1 MASLQK
7 NVAGQNITFCLVNA
21 TTGAADATGTGLAG
35 KFSVD
40 NTGQFSCTGVFSNLG
55 SGQYNYRP
63 AVGETN
69 GTQCGFLFT
78 ATGDIPINLDF
89 HTDPANFIAS
99 TIDANGNYAVSS
111 NVKKNAAHNGFMF
124 ALTDSTTHQ
133 LKTGVTFT
141 AGQSQR
147 SIDGA
152 AFANTANLPTEVANG
167 VYTINLNA
175 SDVNGNNIAF
185 LATPTGCDPTLLIFP
200 TQP

>member
-35 KFSVD
+35 KFTLD
-40 NTGQFSCTGVFSNLG
+40 NAAQASCTGSFSNKG
-55 SGQYNYRP
+55 NGQYNYAP
-63 AVGETN
+63 AAAETN
-69 GTQCGFLFT
+69 GTDVGFLFT
-78 ATGDIPINLDF
+78 ATGDIPVNVDF
-89 HTDPANFIAS
+89 HTDPVNFVS
-99 TIDANGNYAVSS
+99 SSVDVGGNYAVTS
-111 NVKKNAAHNGFMF
+111 NVKKNQAHTGFMF

-133 LKTGVTFT
+133 LKPLITFS

-152 AFANTANLPTEVANG
+152 AFANTANLPTEVGNG
-167 VYTINLNA
+167 VYTINFNA

-185 LATPTGCDPTLLIFP
+185 LATPTGCDPTLLIFL

>member
-21 TTGAADATGTGLAG
+21 STGAADATGTGLAG
-35 KFSVD
+35 KFVVD
-40 NTGQFSCTGVFSNLG
+40 NGGQGSCTGSFSNLG
-55 SGQYNYRP
+55 NGQYNYRP

-69 GTQCGFLFT
+69 GIDCGFLFT

-89 HTDPANFIAS
+89 HTDPPNFITLS
-99 TIDANGNYAVSS
+99 IDVNGNVAVTS

-124 ALTDSTTHQ
+124 PLTDSTTHQ
-133 LKTGVTFT
+133 LKIGVTFS

-147 SIDGA
+147 SLDA
-152 AFANTANLPTEVANG
+152 AAPANTANLPTEVGNG
-167 VYTINLNA
+167 LYAINLNA
-175 SDVNGNNIAF
+175 SDTNGNNVALMF
-185 LATPTGCDPTLLIFP
+185 TPTGCDPTVLIFP